1 MAQPISLSR
10 SIKPIDLPS
19 LTTVHGAYEYMLGL
33 PRHVAL
39 WPHWQHA
46 AWLCTAALER
56 PTARAV
62 AKLTDQLEFALMM
75 SARLDLSAQPKRPP
89 APSIRLA
96 RRQRARQR

>member
-19 LTTVHGAYEYMLGL
+19 LTNVKGVYEYMLGL

-46 AWLCTAALER
+46 AWLCTAAMER

-62 AKLTDQLEFALMM
+62 AKLTDQLELALVM
-75 SARLDLSAQPKRPP
+75 SSRLDLSAQPKRPP
-89 APSIRLA
+89 APSIRVA
-96 RRQRARQR
+96 ERQRVRQR